1 MEYKEYELG
10 ELLYYEQ
17 PTPYIVESTD
27 YNDAYETP
35 VLTAGKSFILGYT
48 DEKEGIYDQ
57 LPVIIF
63 DDFTTASQYVN
74 FKFKVK
80 SSAMKILTPVTE
92 LVLPKYIYYRI
103 QIIQFDHSTHKRYWI
118 QQYSKIRVSIPPIP
132 EQECIVARIEEL
144 FSQLDAGVET
154 LKKTKAQL
162 VVYRQAVL
170 KEAFEGRLTASG
182 PEKIVRL
189 GDYIETPRY
198 GTSKKCSYDDGRDRT
213 AVYRIP
219 NIEHKNGRIS
229 HDDIKYAQFTES
241 ELDGIRLQQGDILII
256 RSNGSVSL
264 VGRAAMVCDA
274 DITGT
279 FAGYLMRL
287 RISEPETLLP
297 KFLLLFLQSHQARIY
312 IENKAKST
320 SGVHN
325 INSTEIS
332 DLQIPLYDPDTQYA
346 IIEAIESR
354 LSVCDSI
361 EHTVDTALQQAEAM
375 RQSILKDAFE
385 GKL

>member
-1 MEYKEYELG
+1 MEIKQWKDVLHIVSGKNQKAVENPNGKYPIYGSGGLMGYADDYLCEAGTTIVGRKGTINRPIFVTEPFWNIDTAFGIAPDEGLVPKY
-10 ELLYYEQ
+10 LYYFCVHFNFM
-17 PTPYIVESTD
+17 PLDKSTGRPSLAKSD
-27 YNDAYETP
+27 LLKIEMP
-35 VLTAGKSFILGYT
+35 V
-48 DEKEGIYDQ
+48 
-57 LPVIIF
+57 
-63 DDFTTASQYVN
+63 
-74 FKFKVK
+74 
-80 SSAMKILTPVTE
+80 
-92 LVLPKYIYYRI
+92 
-103 QIIQFDHSTHKRYWI
+103 
-118 QQYSKIRVSIPPIP
+118 PPLP
-132 EQECIVARIEEL
+132 EQERIVARIEEL

-162 VVYRQAVL
+162 AVYRQAVL

-241 ELDGIRLQQGDILII
+241 ELDGIRLRQGDILII

-332 DLQIPLYDPDTQYA
+332 DLQMPLYDPDTQYA

-361 EHTVDTALQQAEAM
+361 EHTVDLALQQAEAM

-385 GKL
+385 GRL

>member
-92 LVLPKYIYYRI
+92 LVLPKYIYYRM
-103 QIIQFDHSTHKRYWI
+103 QIINFDHSTHKRYWI
-118 QQYSKIRVSIPPIP
+118 QQYSKIRVSVPPLP
-132 EQECIVARIEEL
+132 EQERIVSRIEEL

-162 VVYRQAVL
+162 SVYRQAVL
-170 KEAFEGRLTASG
+170 KEAFGSVYGTECKIDDVCKEIKVGIVIKPTQDYVSSDGVFAFRNANVRRGYIDDCDWVMISKEGHEKNRKSEVHTGDVLISRSGANLGMASPVSKRFDG
-182 PEKIVRL
+182 YNAIDVVIAVPNTEKI
-189 GDYIETPRY
+189 
-198 GTSKKCSYDDGRDRT
+198 
-213 AVYRIP
+213 IP
-219 NIEHKNGRIS
+219 AYLAHYTNSPSSSG
-229 HDDIKYAQFTES
+229 Y
-241 ELDGIRLQQGDILII
+241 QG
-256 RSNGSVSL
+256 
-264 VGRAAMVCDA
+264 
-274 DITGT
+274 
-279 FAGYLMRL
+279 
-287 RISEPETLLP
+287 
-297 KFLLLFLQSHQARIY
+297 Q
-312 IENKAKST
+312 
-320 SGVHN
+320 
-325 INSTEIS
+325 
-332 DLQIPLYDPDTQYA
+332 
-346 IIEAIESR
+346 
-354 LSVCDSI
+354 
-361 EHTVDTALQQAEAM
+361 
-375 RQSILKDAFE
+375 
-385 GKL
+385 